1 MKKVCSVIILAIFTM
16 AGAAWPQSKRPL
28 SIQDY
33 FALKDVSDPQ
43 ISPDGKWV
51 AYVVHSA
58 DEGKDQSLS
67 NIHIAAA
74 AGGEAIQVTFSGE
87 DEHPRWSPDNKYLA
101 FFSSRNDKEPQI
113 YLLNRAG
120 GEAWSL
126 TEIAQGVTDFEWSPD
141 GRKMLLVLTDPDPDE
156 KDDGE
161 EKDKKSA
168 RPPHVITRSFFK
180 FDEVGYLKDLYKH
193 IYVFDVNTRDLKQ
206 ITFGPYDDAEILQ
219 NSFSLPSPPQWSP
232 DGKQILFVS
241 NRTKDPDTNVNLD
254 LFLVSANSGEPR
266 KLTVN
271 EGPDEMPRWSPD
283 GKWIVYNT
291 SLEPKYLW
299 SDQMDIAVISANGG
313 EPRILTKELDR
324 NVSDPRYSADG
335 TRIYFLLEDAGTQ
348 RLVSI
353 PAAGGPER
361 EETSEKVIYEYAVGT
376 SNSPVAFTAIR
387 PDLPGDIFL
396 AGPDGTRKL
405 TNVNDGVLKQ
415 IEFGKVEKFQFNSKD
430 GKPVEGFITKPP
442 AFNANKKYPAIV
454 WIHGGPNAQETA
466 EFYFATD
473 FLAASGYVTIH
484 INYRGSTGYGK
495 EFQQA
500 IFGKWGNKEVDDLM
514 AGVDAVIAKGYVDP
528 NRIGIGGHSYGAIL
542 TNYLITKTNR
552 FKAAITDAG
561 ESNYLMN
568 YGVDQYLLDWEAEV
582 GKPWENPAA
591 YLELSPYFQLKN
603 VKTPTLVICGQE
615 DWNVPLINSEQLYL
629 SLRRL
634 GVDTMLVVYPEQPH
648 VFWRPSYIK
657 DRLLRYAAWYDHF
670 LKGTPEKVPPKTR

>member
-1 MKKVCSVIILAIFTM
+1 MKKVCPLIILTILIMAAAAI
-16 AGAAWPQSKRPL
+16 PESNRPL

-51 AYVVHSA
+51 AYVVSSE
-58 DEGKDQSLS
+58 DEEKDQSLS

-74 AGGEAIQVTFSGE
+74 AGGETIQVTFSGE

-101 FFSSRNDKEPQI
+101 FLSSRNDKEPQI

-120 GEAWSL
+120 GEAWSW

-156 KDDGE
+156 KDN
-161 EKDKKSA
+161 EKEKKSA
-168 RPPHVITRSFFK
+168 PPPHVITRSFFK
-180 FDEVGYLKDLYKH
+180 FDEVGYLKELYKH

-206 ITFGPYDDAEILQ
+206 ITFGPYDDAETLQ
-219 NSFSLPSPPQWSP
+219 SSFELPSTPQWSP

-254 LFLVSANSGEPR
+254 LFLVSANGGKPK

-299 SDQMDIAVISANGG
+299 SDQMEIAVIPANGG
-313 EPRILTKELDR
+313 EARILTRDIDR
-324 NVSDPRYSADG
+324 NVSDPRYSVNG
-335 TRIYFLLEDAGTQ
+335 GRIYFLLEDAGTQ

-353 PAAGGPER
+353 PSEGGPMR
-361 EETSEKVIYEYAVGT
+361 EETSEKVIYEYDVGT
-376 SNSPVAFTAIR
+376 STTPITIVALR
-387 PDLPGDIFL
+387 PDLPGEIFI
-396 AGPDGTRKL
+396 AGPDDARKL
-405 TNVNDGVLKQ
+405 TNVNDGALKQ
-415 IEFGKVEKFQFNSKD
+415 IEIGKLEKFQFTSKD
-430 GKPVEGFITKPP
+430 GTRVEGFITKPP
-442 AFNANKKYPAIV
+442 GFNAAKKYPAVV
-454 WIHGGPNAQETA
+454 WIHGGPNAQDTG
-466 EFYFATD
+466 EFDFTTH
-473 FLAASGYVTIH
+473 FLAASGYVIIQ

-500 IFGKWGNKEVDDLM
+500 IFGKWGNKEIDDLM
-514 AGVDAVIAKGYVDP
+514 AGVDAVIAQGYVDP

-582 GKPWENPAA
+582 GKPWENPGA

-634 GVDTMLVVYPEQPH
+634 GVETMLVVYPEQPH
-648 VFWRPSYIK
+648 IFWRPSYIK

-670 LKGTPEKVPPKTR
+670 LKGAPEKIPQKTR